1 MFATT
6 RLLGRART
14 ATRARTARR
23 PGSSMRRLMRGT
35 LDPARI
41 GVRTR
46 RIVTRGRVT
55 RALRSLAPYCAPPAG
70 LVAVGVLVLG
80 RLASALAPP
89 PVAVGFAGAVAPPPA
104 SMPPVAA
111 TADSVHVSASA
122 NSARRTTRRGR
133 RIHPRVGH
141 RPPRLK
147 GSSGQVQVPRL
158 NAVQSCAGL
167 SVLARTGVHS
177 NRRDTP
183 LFGASVAKMRING
196 VTLRVAATLLMAAIP
211 ASAARAAAPPGATFT
226 PNVRADA
233 AETTKNQNEPQVV
246 VDQAGTTFVTWQAG
260 QKCSD
265 VSKTSDGQTFTYL
278 GYPDPQVSSCGLG
291 TGDVGD
297 VTMAHG
303 SYADALANR
312 GVDGSGNNPIIWG
325 DLANGGQSCPGAI
338 EIRNAITLD
347 GTNWLQQATAG
358 CQPAQI
364 DRPWV
369 AAYTPPQYRGTD
381 AAFSHTSVY
390 YQYHDFGVSNVWVE
404 PSTDG
409 GQTWAS
415 SPDSAVQPGS
425 PQQGTSTCN
434 TIPGGVAV
442 TQNGAH
448 AGRVYAVWST
458 SDLNENTTQGCNYSQ
473 AEAFDHVF
481 LSYSDDG
488 GQTWTSSTVFNDPC
502 APQPPAPPMDP
513 TSCQDVSE
521 LFTSAP
527 PEHGGNSYAAYIR
540 RDASQAPPE
549 YDVYVATSRDGG
561 QTFTTHRAKTDTGT
575 HYMPWVAAAGDG
587 GVDVGYYDTPVVAGV
602 GQFNKP
608 AAAPSTAQW
617 TVQLSQSLDGGTTWT
632 QNQVSDHA
640 VYFGDICSTG
650 IFCGNGS
657 AFGWGDDRIL
667 FDDFG
672 VAVGPDG
679 GARVA
684 WTDARDSWTGSCQ
697 PGGTV
702 SCQTTHIRFACQD
715 SGVGLSGQTI
725 TGCGASTPATGGAGT
740 TGSKGTGGG
749 ATGSGPSS
757 SGGSSRRC
765 KS

>member
-1 MFATT
+1 MRSRGVARRAGGGFV
-6 RLLGRART
+6 LLG
-14 ATRARTARR
+14 
-23 PGSSMRRLMRGT
+23 
-35 LDPARI
+35 
-41 GVRTR
+41 
-46 RIVTRGRVT
+46 
-55 RALRSLAPYCAPPAG
+55 
-70 LVAVGVLVLG
+70 
-80 RLASALAPP
+80 
-89 PVAVGFAGAVAPPPA
+89 
-104 SMPPVAA
+104 
-111 TADSVHVSASA
+111 
-122 NSARRTTRRGR
+122 
-133 RIHPRVGH
+133 
-141 RPPRLK
+141 
-147 GSSGQVQVPRL
+147 
-158 NAVQSCAGL
+158 
-167 SVLARTGVHS
+167 
-177 NRRDTP
+177 
-183 LFGASVAKMRING
+183 
-196 VTLRVAATLLMAAIP
+196 
-211 ASAARAAAPPGATFT
+211 AAAPPAPAPAAAPPTARFT
-226 PNVRADA
+226 PSRRADA
-233 AETTKNQNEPQVV
+233 AETKTAGQNEPQVT
-246 VDQAGTTFVTWQAG
+246 VDQQGTAYITWQSG
-260 QKCSD
+260 ENGSD

-278 GYPDPQVSSCGLG
+278 GYPDPEISGTSGTG

-297 VTMAHG
+297 VTEAHA
-303 SYADALANR
+303 SYADPTHDVA
-312 GVDGSGNNPIIWG
+312 VDLTGDNPVFWG

-338 EIRNAITLD
+338 EVRNAVTLD
-347 GTNWLQQATAG
+347 GAKWTRQSTAG

-369 AAYTPPQYRGTD
+369 AAYTPPQYRGKD
-381 AAFSHTSVY
+381 AAAAHTRVY
-390 YQYHDFGVSNVWVE
+390 YEYHDFGVSNVWIQA
-404 PSTDG
+404 SDDG

-415 SPDSAVQPGS
+415 TPASAVEGGS
-425 PQQGTSTCN
+425 PQQQPSPYN
-434 TIPGGVAV
+434 TIPGDVAV
-442 TQNGAH
+442 VQNGAH
-448 AGRVYAVWST
+448 AGRIYAVWTT
-458 SDLNENTTQGCNYSQ
+458 SDLNENTTQGCNYAQ

-488 GQTWTSSTVFNDPC
+488 GQTWTSSTVFNAPC
-502 APQPPAPPMDP
+502 APNPPAPPMDP

-521 LFTSAP
+521 LFTSVATDDA
-527 PEHGGNSYAAYIR
+527 GNVYVAYIR
-540 RDASQAPPE
+540 RDASQAHPE

-561 QTFTTHRAKTDTGT
+561 QTFTTHRANTDTGT

-617 TVQLSQSLDGGTTWT
+617 TVQLSQSLDGGATWT

-667 FDDFG
+667 YDDFG

-740 TGSKGTGGG
+740 TGSKGAG
-749 ATGSGPSS
+749 GSGPSS
-757 SGGSSRRC
+757 SGGSSRKCTSRRRFVVHFPGVR
-765 KS
+765 